1 MARIWRGFTP
11 EQRLLL
17 WRMWK
22 AGSSITD
29 IGIALNKPPGTI
41 HAHLSLKGGICPA
54 QRQRSARH
62 LTLAQREEIS
72 RGLAAG
78 KSLRSIAVDLQVA
91 SSTVSREIAR
101 NGGTLA
107 YRALKAELKAEHNGR
122 RPKACKLAL
131 NDSLRSLV
139 ASKLEEDWSPQQISG
154 WLRKNHHGDLQMQLS
169 HESIYRTL
177 FIQARSLL
185 KRELLSHL
193 RSRRT
198 MRRSKNF
205 TTKGRPRG
213 QIIDAVSIHQRPAA
227 IEDRAVPG
235 HWEGDLITGSSN
247 SHIATLVE
255 RQSRFVML
263 VQVAGKDTA
272 SVVDGLTRQV
282 QQLPDEMR
290 KSLTWD
296 RGTELAQHK
305 RFTMAT
311 DVQVYFCDPKSPWQ
325 RGSNENTNGLLRQ
338 YFPKGMNLAGYSQ
351 CQLDEVAAKLN
362 ARPRKTLG
370 YETPADVFLKGV
382 ALTD

>member
-1 MARIWRGFTP
+1 MTRIWRGFTP
-11 EQRLLL
+11 EQRLQL

-29 IGIALNKPPGTI
+29 IGTALSKPPGTI
-41 HAHLSLKGGICPA
+41 HGHLALKGGICPV
-54 QRQRSARH
+54 QRQRSTRH
-62 LTLAQREEIS
+62 LTLTQREEIS

-78 KSLRSIAVDLQVA
+78 KSLRSIAADLHVA
-91 SSTVSREIAR
+91 ASTVSREIAR
-101 NGGTLA
+101 NDGAVA
-107 YRALKAELKAEHNGR
+107 YRALKAESRAERNGR

-131 NDSLRSLV
+131 NDSLRLAV
-139 ASKLEEDWSPQQISG
+139 DAKLQEDWSPQQISE

-169 HESIYRTL
+169 HEAIYRTL
-177 FIQARSLL
+177 FIQARGLL

-193 RSRRT
+193 RSRRM
-198 MRRSKNF
+198 MRRSKDF

-213 QIIDAVSIHQRPAA
+213 QITDAVSIHQRPATV
-227 IEDRAVPG
+227 EDRAIPG
-235 HWEGDLITGSSN
+235 HWEGDLITGSGN

-255 RQSRFVML
+255 RQSCFVML

-272 SVVDGLTRQV
+272 SVIDGLTRQV
-282 QQLPDEMR
+282 QQLPNQMR

-338 YFPKGMNLAGYSQ
+338 YFPKGMNLSGYSQ
-351 CQLDEVAAKLN
+351 AQLDEVAAKLN

-370 YETPADVFLKGV
+370 YETPAEVFLKGV
-382 ALTD
+382 ALTG

>member
-1 MARIWRGFTP
+1 MTRIWKGFTP
-11 EQRLLL
+11 EQRLQL

-29 IGIALNKPPGTI
+29 IGIALSKPPVSI
-41 HAHLSLKGGICPA
+41 HGHLALKGGICPV
-54 QRQRSARH
+54 QRKRSARH
-62 LTLAQREEIS
+62 LTLTQREEIS

-78 KSLRSIAVDLQVA
+78 KSLRSIAADLQVA
-91 SSTVSREIAR
+91 TSTVSREIAR
-101 NGGTLA
+101 NDGAVA
-107 YRALKAELKAEHNGR
+107 YRALKAESRAERNGR
-122 RPKACKLAL
+122 RPKTCKLAL
-131 NDSLRSLV
+131 NDSLRLV
-139 ASKLEEDWSPQQISG
+139 VEAKLQEDWSPQQISG
-154 WLRKNHHGDLQMQLS
+154 WLRKNHHGDVHMQLS
-169 HESIYRTL
+169 HEAIYRTL
-177 FIQARSLL
+177 FIQARGLL

-193 RSRRT
+193 RSRRM
-198 MRRSKNF
+198 MRRSKDF

-213 QIIDAVSIHQRPAA
+213 QIADAVSIHQRPASA
-227 IEDRAVPG
+227 EDRAIPG
-235 HWEGDLITGSSN
+235 HWEGDLITGSGN

-282 QQLPDEMR
+282 QQLPNEMR

-305 RFTMAT
+305 RFTVAT
-311 DVQVYFCDPKSPWQ
+311 DVQVYFCDPRSPWQ

-351 CQLDEVAAKLN
+351 DQLDKVAAKLN

-370 YETPADVFLKGV
+370 YETPAEVF
-382 ALTD
+382 